1 MITQALLF
9 FLTSWIIENTEFTK
23 KVENP
28 EIFFVTKEEMS
39 KKACFSSE
47 NCRVQAYY
55 VEAEGIYLIDK
66 LNPEKDVCHKSIIL
80 HELIHHYQKSSNK
93 GIDLDE
99 KTLWTLQEKQA
110 IFYQNVFLFQQKE
123 KNNNKG
129 PENIVHC
136 DGGSYLDLQY
146 EYNRSIQ

>member
-1 MITQALLF
+1 MITQSLLL

-23 KVENP
+23 KVEDP
-28 EIFFVTKEEMS
+28 KIFFLTAEQMS
-39 KKACFSSE
+39 KKACFSAK

-55 VEAEGIYLIDK
+55 VKNEGIYLIEG
-66 LNPEKDVCHKSIIL
+66 LNPEEDVCHKSIVL
-80 HELIHHYQKSSNK
+80 HELVHHYQKSSNK
-93 GIDLDE
+93 EFDLD
-99 KTLWTLQEKQA
+99 KQTLWTLQEKQA

-146 EYNRSIQ
+146 ELNKTIQ

>member
-1 MITQALLF
+1 MITQTLLL
-9 FLTSWIIENTEFTK
+9 FLTSWIIENTEFEK
-23 KVENP
+23 KVKNP
-28 EIFFVTKEEMS
+28 NFFFISQEEMS
-39 KKACFSSE
+39 KKACFSSG

-55 VEAEGIYLIDK
+55 VEKEGIYLINK
-66 LNPEKDVCHKSIIL
+66 LNPEDDVCHKSIVL

-93 GIDLDE
+93 KFDLDE

-146 EYNRSIQ
+146 EHNKTIQ